1 MTASKNK
8 ISYERFAMSIQPIG
22 SKRIFLNS
30 HEAHVLNLII
40 LGNQH
45 PDVDMAPF
53 LPKDKLTT
61 DSLTPIEFRTALDT
75 LRGKDAITST
85 TINGVKG
92 YCPSD
97 TRTRLT
103 YTSDDKEF
111 LMEHIEN
118 KAIEFS
124 ANETGE
130 WLEDGT
136 VEFNDKGLTNY
147 IFDHIDDFISFFLN
161 SDKNV
166 PYQYQE
172 YVGSRETGTVVLFD
186 HVDPSTKIDDGEDGD
201 GVYSAWSS
209 NKVE

>member
-1 MTASKNK
+1 MTTATNK
-8 ISYERFAMSIQPIG
+8 IPYERFTMSVHPTN
-22 SKRIFLNS
+22 SKRVFLNS
-30 HEAHVLNLII
+30 HEAHILNLII
-40 LGNQH
+40 VGNQH

-75 LRGKDAITST
+75 LRGKSAITSA

-111 LMEHIEN
+111 LMEHIKD

-124 ANETGE
+124 ACETGM

-136 VEFNDKGLTNY
+136 VEFNNQGLTNY
-147 IFDHIDDFISFFLN
+147 IFDHIDDFMSFFLN
-161 SDKNV
+161 GDRNV
-166 PYQYQE
+166 PYEYQE
-172 YVGSRETGTVVLFD
+172 YIGSRETGEVVLFD
-186 HVDPSTKIDDGEDGD
+186 HIEPSTPYEDDDGDA
-201 GVYSAWSS
+201 VYSTWES
-209 NKVE
+209 NEKE

>member
-1 MTASKNK
+1 MNTSINK
-8 ISYERFAMSIQPIG
+8 IPYERFAMSIQPIG
-22 SKRIFLNS
+22 SKRVFLNS

-61 DSLTPIEFRTALDT
+61 DSLTPVEFRTALDT
-75 LRGKDAITST
+75 LRGKNAITST
-85 TINGVKG
+85 TVNGVKG

-111 LMEHIEN
+111 LMEHIED
-118 KAIEFS
+118 KAIEFA
-124 ANETGE
+124 ANKTGE

-136 VEFNDKGLTNY
+136 VEFNYEGLTNY
-147 IFDHIDDFISFFLN
+147 IFDNIDDFMSFFLN
-161 SDKNV
+161 GEKNV

-172 YVGSRETGTVVLFD
+172 YIGSRETGKVILFE
-186 HVDPSTKIDDGEDGD
+186 HVAPNTPYEDDDGDA
-201 GVYSAWSS
+201 VYSAWQHFKES
-209 NKVE
+209 